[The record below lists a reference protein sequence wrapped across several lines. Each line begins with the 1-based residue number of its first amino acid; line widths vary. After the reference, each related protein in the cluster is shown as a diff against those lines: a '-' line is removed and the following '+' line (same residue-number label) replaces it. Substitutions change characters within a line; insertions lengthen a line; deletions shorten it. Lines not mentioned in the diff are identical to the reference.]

1 MSRSDI
7 GSGTVW
13 LAPASQTG
21 SREAAMKTTD
31 EHYCRYYHALYH
43 VAATINSSLDPGAV
57 LKAIAQNTTEAM
69 GVKACSIMLLSPD
82 RRELRHSAHYGLSD
96 MYLKK
101 GPVSVDLSMSE
112 ALAGR
117 SIAVRDATSDPRV
130 QYGRQNAEEGIASI
144 LSVPMRLRGQIIG
157 VMRIY
162 SGEPADFTD
171 EDTEFVEAA
180 AHLGAIALENA
191 RRHDELQ
198 YNYDMI
204 TRYVY
209 SDTWVGQLWSTEKTA

>member
-1 MSRSDI
+1 MS
-7 GSGTVW
+7 
-13 LAPASQTG
+13 
-21 SREAAMKTTD
+21 TTD

-43 VAATINSSLDPGAV
+43 VATTINSSLDPGAV
-57 LKAIAQNTTEAM
+57 LQAIVQNTAEGIGAR
-69 GVKACSIMLLSPD
+69 GCSIMLLTPD
-82 RRELRHSAHYGLSD
+82 RRELRHSANHGLSD
-96 MYLKK
+96 LYLRK

-117 SIAVRDATSDPRV
+117 SVAVMDAGSDPRV
-130 QYGRQNAEEGIASI
+130 QYGPQNAEEGIASI
-144 LSVPMRLRGQIIG
+144 LSVPMRLREQIIG

-162 SGEPADFTD
+162 SGEPRDFTG
-171 EDTEFVEAA
+171 EDIEFVEAA

>member
-1 MSRSDI
+1 
-7 GSGTVW
+7 
-13 LAPASQTG
+13 
-21 SREAAMKTTD
+21 MKMT
-31 EHYCRYYHALYH
+31 EERYCRYYHALYH

-57 LKAIAQNTTEAM
+57 LQAIVQNTTEAM

-82 RRELRHSAHYGLSD
+82 RRELRHSANYGLSES
-96 MYLKK
+96 YLKK

-117 SIAVRDATSDPRV
+117 SVSVRDAGTDPRV
-130 QYGRQNAEEGIASI
+130 QYGPQNLEEGIASM
-144 LSVPMRLRGQIIG
+144 LSVPMRSRGRIIG
-157 VMRIY
+157 VMRVY
-162 SGEPADFTD
+162 SGEPMDFND
-171 EDTEFVEAA
+171 EDIEFVEAA

-204 TRYVY
+204 TRYIY